1 MSLGGAITSKDDH
14 KWRKKRD
21 KLNKDDEVMALMHIL
36 MEEMHQ
42 EDELRHKLHKMSK
55 GKLSQGI
62 IGLFIRL
69 CAHDE
74 TIAELKKNS
83 DMSRLDSVNAS
94 IVCKSS
100 VVPLPCNSC
109 DALLVENEKLKRD
122 FYLGDKQLN
131 LTFVEDYLMSFILI
145 MML

>member
-1 MSLGGAITSKDDH
+1 MSLGGAVATKDE
-14 KWRKKRD
+14 WRKERD
-21 KLNKDDEVMALMHIL
+21 ELNKDDEVIAFLHLL
-36 MEEMHQ
+36 MEEISE

-62 IGLFIRL
+62 IHLFIRL
-69 CAHDE
+69 CAHGE
-74 TIAELKKNS
+74 IIAELKENL

-94 IVCKSS
+94 TVCKSS
-100 VVPLPCNSC
+100 VPWPCNSC

>member
-1 MSLGGAITSKDDH
+1 
-14 KWRKKRD
+14 
-21 KLNKDDEVMALMHIL
+21 
-36 MEEMHQ
+36 
-42 EDELRHKLHKMSK
+42 MSK

-62 IGLFIRL
+62 IRLFIRL
-69 CAHDE
+69 CAHGE
-74 TIAELKKNS
+74 IIAELKENL

-94 IVCKSS
+94 TICKSS
-100 VVPLPCNSC
+100 VPWPCNSC

>member
-1 MSLGGAITSKDDH
+1 MSLGGAVATKDE
-14 KWRKKRD
+14 WRKERD
-21 KLNKDDEVMALMHIL
+21 ELNKDDEVIAFLHLL
-36 MEEMHQ
+36 MEEISE

-62 IGLFIRL
+62 IRLFIRL
-69 CAHDE
+69 CAHGE
-74 TIAELKKNS
+74 IIAELKENL

-94 IVCKSS
+94 TVCKSS
-100 VVPLPCNSC
+100 VPWPCNSC
-109 DALLVENEKLKRD
+109 DSLLVENEKLKRD
-122 FYLGDKQLN
+122 VYLGDKQLN